1 MNNNFIEEKS
11 IYQIAKEQFDCHQ
24 PKISILFSDL
34 YDEFPYFNEM
44 DNEFINYRLDITY
57 KVTEDYEIIN
67 EIETIELFYVVGD
80 VRYRGYEE
88 YIQVSENDN
97 LWDLVKEHQEGIII
111 AIIEG
116 MDGMIEET
124 INSDEFIGLNDTN
137 MILDLYIQN
146 ELPEYVKEELEKLEN
161 IDKYIEYYEKE
172 Q

>member
-1 MNNNFIEEKS
+1 MDEKDIVVDES
-11 IYQIAKEQFDCHQ
+11 MTGGEDQSLE
-24 PKISILFSDL
+24 ISSDL
-34 YDEFPYFNEM
+34 IRGHINTIILRCLYDGDKYG
-44 DNEFINYRLDITY
+44 
-57 KVTEDYEIIN
+57 YEIIN

-97 LWDLVKEHQEGIII
+97 LWDLVKKHQEGIII